1 MTGIVTRPVDTELE
15 DRLTI
20 AGLPPFLARI
30 YAARGIGSPSQ
41 LDADIKRLIPPE
53 QLLIAG
59 KMAAHLAD
67 TIAERKKLLIV
78 ADYDADGATA
88 CAVGLRALRGFGAD
102 VDYLVP
108 NRFEYG
114 YGLTP
119 EIVKLAAEE
128 KKPDVLITVDNGIAS
143 IDGVAEANR
152 LGMKVLV
159 TDHHL
164 PGQTPQAIVAPEA
177 EAHRIGEGG
186 KGKLACS
193 PQLELPAR
201 RQLPEGSELGADGPG
216 LVGNNAEEVELLK
229 LGCRANCTDALQA
242 IKAGVEGQRARRP
255 VVPQAEAGEARAQP
269 ALIATTND
277 DGDAFT
283 T

>member
-1 MTGIVTRPVDTELE
+1 MIPVGPRATLELP
-15 DRLTI
+15 DPTQFQLTVAAAAPAQQHP
-20 AGLPPFLARI
+20 AGTSALAEGGAGHLGPHPARSHERHELQSIPGAPPQQP
-30 YAARGIGSPSQ
+30 G
-41 LDADIKRLIPPE
+41 E
-53 QLLIAG
+53 
-59 KMAAHLAD
+59 
-67 TIAERKKLLIV
+67 
-78 ADYDADGATA
+78 
-88 CAVGLRALRGFGAD
+88 LRAAKQAT
-102 VDYLVP
+102 V
-108 NRFEYG
+108 
-114 YGLTP
+114 
-119 EIVKLAAEE
+119 AA
-128 KKPDVLITVDNGIAS
+128 
-143 IDGVAEANR
+143 
-152 LGMKVLV
+152 
-159 TDHHL
+159 HHL